1 MWIGLGV
8 DAPSRELARL
18 GCLREL
24 RIQQRFPGVALTPS
38 ATDCISP
45 GDYHIIHSDGL
56 AVVDC
61 SWNRLAGPDRPSIHT
76 TTTKSALTRTF

>member
-1 MWIGLGV
+1 MGM

-61 SWNRLAGPDRPSIHT
+61 SWNRLAGPGLSIIHT
-76 TTTKSALTRTF
+76 ATFKSTSTLLF